1 MRVRLAAI
9 SVALLAVIAGAV
21 PAAASPSGQL
31 TEPGKYYLSLGDSLA
46 FGYQQARFNAIYPNE
61 DPRAFHTGYT
71 NDFAGLL
78 KLARLGIKTVN
89 YGCPGETTTSFISGP
104 CPYPFALHD
113 AYAQPSQLATAVA
126 FLRSHPNRV
135 SPITIDLGSNDATHD
150 LIDACQSDPSGL
162 TACIAARL
170 PALLSKVGTNLATIV
185 ATLHAASPTSEIIVL
200 NLYNPL
206 AVSIPA
212 SDLFA
217 TYIDATIKGAAT
229 SQGARV
235 ADVFAVFNPSGPAE
249 VPTLCL
255 LTAICTALHDTHPTD
270 AGYAAMA
277 LTLWRASGYSRDDD

>member
-21 PAAASPSGQL
+21 PAAASSSNQL
-31 TEPGKYYLSLGDSLA
+31 TEPGHYYLSLGDSLA
-46 FGYQQARFNAIYPNE
+46 FGFQQARFNAIYPNE

-71 NDFAGLL
+71 NDFAGML
-78 KLARLGIKTVN
+78 KLARPGIKTVN
-89 YGCPGETTTSFISGP
+89 YGCPGETTVSFINGP
-104 CPYPFALHD
+104 CAYPFALHR
-113 AYAQPSQLATAVA
+113 AYTQPSQLATAVA
-126 FLRSHPNRV
+126 FLRAHPKKV

-150 LIDACQSDPSGL
+150 LIEACPDPNTQL
-162 TACIAARL
+162 ACIAARL
-170 PALLSKVGTNLATIV
+170 PALLNKVGTNLATIV

-212 SDLFA
+212 SDQFA
-217 TYIDATIKGAAT
+217 TLIDNVVRTAAT
-229 SQGARV
+229 SQGARI
-235 ADVFAVFNPSGPAE
+235 ADVFSVFNPSGSAE

-277 LTLWRASGYSRDDD
+277 LTLWRASGYTRDDD